1 VYKCLRAEHLSR
13 LNFILSCLDELS
25 ERIDI
30 LVYNDALGTDEAADV
45 FKTILNRTSPWTENQ
60 TERTETQQL
69 DLEETSELDM
79 THVSA
84 ELVLEAEE
92 KSDSDMNVG
101 VEDSGADPCVPCE
114 ERFLVETKVEK
125 MDHSCNGTVESD
137 EVSEYN
143 SPILKAEFEPYA
155 GESLSQIVA
164 SPKLTPTIFEP
175 IRDTPPQ
182 LRRVRFT
189 LSETN
194 QSDTSV
200 VKEQTSDDVF
210 IADPPVLKR
219 ANHHF
224 GSGNYARLIH
234 KFEAISG
241 PATHTQSTLA
251 MPQPN
256 NTKNSDSHGVN
267 KAATIESEKGPSPT
281 SNVHFCKTVTNSEV
295 DQMNSANG
303 SMTTASCRTPTRAL
317 RTYRDCADTL
327 KAMMQRS
334 PCSTTIHLKNNSPR
348 KSAED
353 SEGGLV
359 VNASY
364 GDESFDEASFTGER
378 LQNSQVDVPS
388 LVSEATNW
396 PSTINDG
403 VHVPVPIRSSG
414 RYKNLPDYVLSNS

>member
-1 VYKCLRAEHLSR
+1 M
-13 LNFILSCLDELS
+13 D
-25 ERIDI
+25 DI
-30 LVYNDALGTDEAADV
+30 
-45 FKTILNRTSPWTENQ
+45 
-60 TERTETQQL
+60 
-69 DLEETSELDM
+69 
-79 THVSA
+79 
-84 ELVLEAEE
+84 
-92 KSDSDMNVG
+92 
-101 VEDSGADPCVPCE
+101 GAYPCVRCE
-114 ERFLVETKVEK
+114 ESDLVETIVEK